1 MIELLVECLD
11 AFAAIS
17 PPTNQPTD
25 IVFHVPQSSAH
36 IIFIPIRWQFWQF
49 SQDFSSNAL
58 LRVFDVIFCFG
69 FDSKHFFLYFHS
81 LRVLLSELHFGC
93 SKQKMAND
101 FCSTRCSMAMPS
113 RQINMQKCNML
124 DWSRMWRAEAM
135 LPRCVCVFWGC
146 ICTWFEACL
155 LLFTAKG
162 AHWGRIGK
170 QSSIPEE

>member
-25 IVFHVPQSSAH
+25 IVFHVPHSSAH

-69 FDSKHFFLYFHS
+69 FDSKHFFFILSFSPGAFIRITFWVLKTENGKRFLLHS
-81 LRVLLSELHFGC
+81 LFDGYAITTN
-93 SKQKMAND
+93 KYAKM
-101 FCSTRCSMAMPS
+101 
-113 RQINMQKCNML
+113 
-124 DWSRMWRAEAM
+124 
-135 LPRCVCVFWGC
+135 
-146 ICTWFEACL
+146 
-155 LLFTAKG
+155 
-162 AHWGRIGK
+162 
-170 QSSIPEE
+170 